1 MPSANLATTPVA
13 IDIPELIGK
22 YAELDDYTVA
32 FESYPLD
39 GDPAEYFAGL
49 PDDRCQCPHWG
60 FVTAGAITFRWADH
74 SETYRTGDAYYAGPG
89 HLPLITAGTSLVEFS
104 PTTELQKTMAVIG
117 ANLERAGA
125 GA

>member
-13 IDIPELIGK
+13 VDIPDLTGK
-22 YAELDDYTVA
+22 YAAVGDYTVA
-32 FESYPLD
+32 FETYPRD
-39 GDPAEYFAGL
+39 VDPAPYFAGL

-60 FVTAGAITFRWADH
+60 FVTAGELTFRWADH
-74 SETYRTGDAYYAGPG
+74 SETFRAGDAYYAGPG
-89 HLPLITAGTSLVEFS
+89 HLPLLTAGTSIVEFS
-104 PTTELQKTMAVIG
+104 PAAELETTMAVIE

>member
-13 IDIPELIGK
+13 VDIPELTGK
-22 YAELDDYTVA
+22 YAAVGDYTVA
-32 FESYPLD
+32 FETYPRD
-39 GDPAEYFAGL
+39 VDPAPYFAGL

-60 FVTAGAITFRWADH
+60 VVTAGEITFRWADH
-74 SETYRTGDAYYAGPG
+74 SETFRAGDAYYAGPG
-89 HLPLITAGTSLVEFS
+89 HLPLVAAGTSVVEFS
-104 PTTELQKTMAVIG
+104 PTAELELTMAVVG